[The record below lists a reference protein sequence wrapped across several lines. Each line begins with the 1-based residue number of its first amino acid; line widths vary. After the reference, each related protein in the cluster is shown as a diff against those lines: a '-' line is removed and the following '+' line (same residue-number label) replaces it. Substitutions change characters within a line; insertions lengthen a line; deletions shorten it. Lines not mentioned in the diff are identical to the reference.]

1 MLASLTLND
10 ATGAAVTL
18 HETAKRYITTVS
30 GLVGVSPTRDLVR
43 PRPQAHGGIDDTR
56 YTDLSTIVVEGECFS
71 TAGGSLDAQIQDALA
86 EFRLIVKPMLETLDQ
101 GAALLKWQEAATGLP
116 LQKLVKLASDVDPIL
131 SESAPVV
138 RWQAQFR
145 AEDPRAYSQTLTTQT
160 GVGLSVAG
168 GGLIFNAVFNWI
180 FSSSGGGTV
189 SFTNAGNR
197 PTPPVFRIYGFAVNP
212 TIVLLTTPQKR
223 IVLNGTVNAGD
234 YLELDVGKRTIKL
247 NGTTSRLNFLD
258 AANTQ
263 WFELPAGTS
272 NLQLIAGSFDGSAR
286 LDILARSAYA

>member
-1 MLASLTLND
+1 MLLTLTLDD

-18 HETAKRYITTVS
+18 HETAKRYITTAS
-30 GLVGVSPTRDLVR
+30 GLVGVSPVRDLVR
-43 PRPQAHGGIDDTR
+43 PRPQAHGGIDDTL

-71 TAGGSLDAQIQDALA
+71 TAGIEDAFA
-86 EFRLIVKPMLETLDQ
+86 EFRAIVKPMLQTLDS
-101 GAALLKWQEAATGLP
+101 GAALLKWREGTTGNQ

-145 AEDPRAYSQTLTTQT
+145 AADPRAYDQSLTTQT
-160 GVGLSVAG
+160 GVALSVLG
-168 GGLIFNAVFNWI
+168 GGLVFNAPFNWR
-180 FSSSGGGTV
+180 FATSGGGTV

-197 PTPPVFRIYGFAVNP
+197 PTPPVFRIYGLAVNP
-212 TIVLLTTPQKR
+212 QIVLLTTPQKR
-223 IVLNGTVNAGD
+223 IVLNGTVNTGD
-234 YLELDVGKRTIKL
+234 YLELDVQARTIKL
-247 NGTTSRLNFLD
+247 NGATSRLNFLD

-263 WFELPAGTS
+263 WFELPSGAS